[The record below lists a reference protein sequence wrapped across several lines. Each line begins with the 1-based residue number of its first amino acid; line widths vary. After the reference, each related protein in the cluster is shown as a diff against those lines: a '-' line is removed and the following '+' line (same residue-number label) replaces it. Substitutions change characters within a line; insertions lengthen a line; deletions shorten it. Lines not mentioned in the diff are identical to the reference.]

1 VSRIGLALGGGGV
14 RGLAHIA
21 VLELLD
27 ELGLRPAV
35 IAGTSMGALVGALYA
50 SGRSGRDIR
59 EITHRHFISRA
70 DSIRDVLDK
79 KSALLSWFNA
89 FLPATARGGLFRNDR
104 FLEHVFGGVLVER
117 FEDLAIPLVVVA
129 ADFWSGEEVAMSS
142 GELLPALR
150 ASSAVPGVY
159 APVEREGRILVDGG
173 LVNQIPYDHLG
184 PDCDLTIAVDTGQ
197 ERVPDEKHDTPNVL
211 QAVVGALDI
220 MQDSALEQRLRRA
233 RPDILVRMRIRDV
246 DLLEYAKAGE
256 VMEQTA
262 PAIAELRRRLAG
274 VAP

>member
-1 VSRIGLALGGGGV
+1 MPRIGLALGGGGV

-27 ELGLRPAV
+27 ELELRPAV

-50 SGRSGRDIR
+50 SGHSGTAIR
-59 EITHRHFISRA
+59 EITHRHFISRD
-70 DSIRDVLDK
+70 DSLRDVLDK
-79 KSALLSWFNA
+79 KSELLTWLNA

-104 FLEHVFGGVLVER
+104 FLAHVFGGVLADR

-129 ADFWSGEEVAMSS
+129 ADFWSGEEVAIKS
-142 GELLPALR
+142 GALLPALR
-150 ASSAVPGVY
+150 ATSAVPGVY

-173 LVNQIPYDHLG
+173 LVNQVPYDHLG
-184 PDCDLTIAVDTGQ
+184 ADCDLTIAVDTGQ
-197 ERVPDEKHDTPNVL
+197 ERVPGGKHGAPNVL

-256 VMEQTA
+256 VMKQA
-262 PAIAELRRRLAG
+262 QPAIAELRARLA
-274 VAP
+274 AETP